1 MPSAIQK
8 RPRVSTTADCSASA
22 AVTAPDSSERIKLTP
37 PLRSVRER
45 LRRRAAQ
52 AAAELDA
59 SRPLEKGD
67 LELLA
72 RGVLAALALPV
83 DFLGWTMVMLASAAW
98 RAQVMA
104 VPHHRRLLL
113 LPRDLIDAGE
123 FSRRARDLDYQIL
136 AVEQSETVLGALLE
150 GEVDAIVGLA
160 SLDLLEKAINHILW
174 FGIPCLGLPLLDAA
188 SDSNGSSGD
197 SFDADWLLEM
207 IELPY
212 VAADQA
218 APNYVNLMRA
228 AKRIFDPEQ
237 LELLS
242 PRTHRGPALA
252 GLNGDAAAMLDPIA
266 GTEAI
271 AYDFLARGGKH
282 SRPFIVLA
290 VYDAMTGGH
299 GTRPGAH
306 RHLAQ
311 LPEAIMRAALSIE
324 TFHKASLVHDDI
336 EDDDPFR
343 YGEPTLHRRFGV
355 PVAINVGDYLI
366 GLGYRLVSREAKSL
380 GAEAVADILD
390 RLAEAHL
397 KLAEGQG
404 AELLWRDS
412 RDKRLSSQEALRIYA
427 LKTAP
432 AFEAALLT
440 GLRLAGPTETYL
452 EPIGRF
458 ARSLGT
464 AFQIINDLADWQPD
478 RHNKLVA
485 AGDVIGGRP
494 TLLWALAREN
504 LSAKDL
510 MRLEAL
516 AAAVPATDETVRQIG
531 RLYREA
537 GVFDKAGD
545 LVRQCEM
552 SAREVAERLEPPEL
566 RGLLVYLIEM
576 VLKRPSMATVQ
587 LDDCAAPITSPKR

>member
-1 MPSAIQK
+1 LPSATQK
-8 RPRVSTTADCSASA
+8 RPRAKIEVDCAAA
-22 AVTAPDSSERIKLTP
+22 AVVSAGDSSERIKLTP
-37 PLRSVRER
+37 ALRSIRER

-52 AAAELDA
+52 AAAELDS
-59 SRPLEKGD
+59 SRPLEKSD

-72 RGVLAALALPV
+72 RGVLTEMGCPV

-98 RAQVMA
+98 REQVMA
-104 VPHHRRLLL
+104 VPRGRRLLL
-113 LPRDLIDAGE
+113 VPRDLVDSGE
-123 FSRRARDLDYQIL
+123 FSARAKELGYQIL
-136 AVEQSETVLGALLE
+136 AVEQSDAVLGALLE

-160 SLDLLEKAINHILW
+160 SLDLLEKAIDHILW
-174 FGIPCLGLPLLDAA
+174 FGIPCLGLPLLDAPA
-188 SDSNGSSGD
+188 AGNGSPAVL
-197 SFDADWLLEM
+197 FDADWLREM
-207 IELPY
+207 IELPH
-212 VAADQA
+212 VAADQT
-218 APNYVNLMRA
+218 APNYVHLMRA
-228 AKRIFDPEQ
+228 AKRLFEPEQ
-237 LELLS
+237 LAALS

-252 GLNGDAAAMLDPIA
+252 ELNGNAAALLDPIS

-290 VYDAMTGGH
+290 VHDAMTGGH

-306 RHLAQ
+306 RHLAN
-311 LPEAIMRAALSIE
+311 LPEAIRRAALSIE

-366 GLGYRLVSREAKSL
+366 GLGYRLVSREAKDL
-380 GAEAVADILD
+380 GAEAVCDILD

-397 KLAEGQG
+397 RLSEGQG

-412 RDKRLSSQEALRIYA
+412 RDKRLSPQEALRIYA

-440 GLRLAGPTETYL
+440 GLRLAGLTEAYL
-452 EPIGRF
+452 EPIGQF

-464 AFQIINDLADWQPD
+464 AFQIINDLGDWQPD

-485 AGDVIGGRP
+485 AGDVVGGRP
-494 TLLWALAREN
+494 TLLWALALEGLSGKN
-504 LSAKDL
+504 LK
-510 MRLEAL
+510 RLEAL
-516 AAAVPATDETVRQIG
+516 AATVPATDETVRQIG

-537 GVFDKAGD
+537 GVFDKAGE
-545 LVRQCEM
+545 LVRQCEL
-552 SAREVAERLEPPEL
+552 SAREVAEKLDPPDL
-566 RGLLVYLIEM
+566 RQLLVYLIEM
-576 VLKRPSMATVQ
+576 VLKRPAM
-587 LDDCAAPITSPKR
+587 PIQ

>member
-1 MPSAIQK
+1 LPSAIQK
-8 RPRVSTTADCSASA
+8 RSRASTTADCSATVV
-22 AVTAPDSSERIKLTP
+22 AVADSSERIKLTP

-45 LRRRAAQ
+45 LRRRATQ
-52 AAAELDA
+52 SAAELDA
-59 SRPLEKGD
+59 TRPLEKGE

-72 RGVLAALALPV
+72 RGVLAELALPV

-104 VPHHRRLLL
+104 VPHNRRLLL
-113 LPRDLIDAGE
+113 LPRDLIDGGE
-123 FSRRARDLDYQIL
+123 FSARARILGYQLL
-136 AVEQSETVLGALLE
+136 AVEQSEAVLGALLE
-150 GEVDAIVGLA
+150 GDVDAIVGLA
-160 SLDLLEKAINHILW
+160 SLDLLEKAIDHILW
-174 FGIPCLGLPLLDAA
+174 LGIPCLGLPLFDAA
-188 SDSNGSSGD
+188 SGSNGSAGE

-207 IELPY
+207 IDLPY
-212 VAADQA
+212 VGADQA
-218 APNYVNLMRA
+218 ALTYVHLMRA
-228 AKRIFDPEQ
+228 TRRIFDPEQ
-237 LELLS
+237 LELLA

-252 GLNGDAAAMLDPIA
+252 ELNGDAATRLDPIA
-266 GTEAI
+266 GTETI

-290 VYDAMTGGH
+290 VHDAMTGGH

-306 RHLAQ
+306 RHLAK
-311 LPEAIMRAALSIE
+311 LSEAIMRAALSIE

-412 RDKRLSSQEALRIYA
+412 RDKRLSSQDALRIYA

-440 GLRLAGPTETYL
+440 GLRLAGPTEAYL
-452 EPIGRF
+452 EPIGKF

-464 AFQIINDLADWQPD
+464 AFQIINDLGDWQPD

-494 TLLWALAREN
+494 TLLWALARES
-504 LSAKDL
+504 LSGKDL
-510 MRLEAL
+510 KRLEAL
-516 AAAVPATDETVRQIG
+516 AEDVPATEETVRQIG
-531 RLYREA
+531 RLYRQA

-545 LVRQCEM
+545 FVRQCEL
-552 SAREVAERLEPPEL
+552 SAREVAEKLDPPEL
-566 RGLLVYLIEM
+566 RRLLVYLIET
-576 VLKRPSMATVQ
+576 VLKRPSM
-587 LDDCAAPITSPKR
+587 